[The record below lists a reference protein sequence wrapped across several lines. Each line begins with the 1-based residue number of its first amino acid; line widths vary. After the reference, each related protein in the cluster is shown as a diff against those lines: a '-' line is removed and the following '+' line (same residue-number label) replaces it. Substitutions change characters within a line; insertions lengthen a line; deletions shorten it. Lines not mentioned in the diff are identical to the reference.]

1 MTPSRTGLRTGYYAA
16 VKKRPKRTRFPSS
29 DLRQATRLRLLRKCL
44 AELKR
49 LFSEANRIL
58 VELLIS
64 PSANII
70 RGLCERFRILQEY
83 FAMRYHEARALAFT
97 ALGRIETDLSP
108 T

>member
-1 MTPSRTGLRTGYYAA
+1 MTPSRTGLLTGYHPA
-16 VKKRPKRTRFPSS
+16 VKKCPKKTRFPSS

-44 AELKR
+44 GELKR

-58 VELLIS
+58 GELLIR
-64 PSANII
+64 PSADII

-83 FAMRYHEARALAFT
+83 FAMRYHEARKLAFS

-108 T
+108 A